1 MSNPAFAKRVYR
13 LQVLLVRELND
24 AHIFLEQCQPA
35 LTEVRREFEASQ
47 SKSKRRYYVPFEG
60 RTKFA
65 KRTDEQLKGIY
76 DRYISIGLFEAFLV
90 SSLSRFEAFLSDLMF
105 EFFTIYPRRITER
118 VQGIPACPEIS
129 AVDLISASDKER
141 LLQDLIREHLGNV
154 FRQRPKLYMSYLC
167 KLLGVADG
175 PSFLDYYEIAAT
187 RDLLVHNSCVVNDLY
202 VEKAGAKVR
211 GAVGERLIVDK
222 TYFYGALGKMK
233 RVSGAIKR
241 DVERK
246 YGAASDGTD
255 ANAGSHAGS

>member
-90 SSLSRFEAFLSDLMF
+90 SSL
-105 EFFTIYPRRITER
+105 I
-118 VQGIPACPEIS
+118 
-129 AVDLISASDKER
+129 
-141 LLQDLIREHLGNV
+141 
-154 FRQRPKLYMSYLC
+154 
-167 KLLGVADG
+167 GVADG

-246 YGAASDGTD
+246 YGAASDGSD
-255 ANAGSHAGS
+255 ANAGCRFV